1 MFTTTSDEG
10 SFLLTADGRSWQKE
24 SKPKRIKTEPGCCLH
39 QTWTLFGE
47 AKQNWISKILASLVT
62 KKSNYPENSETGRM
76 I

>member
-47 AKQNWISKILASLVT
+47 AKQN
-62 KKSNYPENSETGRM
+62 
-76 I
+76 